1 MDKFK
6 FGDKVRKIG
15 GRDVFV
21 VLGWEP
27 REYAGNGGFQIAALN
42 WKTSAKPSELEPA

>member
-1 MDKFK
+1 MEQFK

-15 GRDVFV
+15 RRDVFV

-27 REYAGNGGFQIAALN
+27 REYAGKGGYQIAALN
-42 WKTSAKPSELEPA
+42 WKTSAKPNELELA